1 MQKGCIRMNKGYKT
15 TFIESVAFKLM
26 FFRCDPLWY
35 GDACSEFICSHTE
48 ANPCRNGATCQPLA
62 NYTDYECQCA
72 ANYSGEYCTVS
83 HFNCDNTTCSG
94 NGNCSDNDLDPS
106 GYQCECEVGFSGSN
120 CEENIDDCVGVDC
133 NNGTCVDGIS
143 SYYCSC
149 DVNYTGSHCEDLDYC
164 AIHSAEQSHGCDRNG
179 VCCFNGGTCV
189 NIPDE
194 ERHECTCPPPWLS
207 AFSCLRRTMLCI
219 DNPCYN
225 GASCEDDGL
234 EYTCTCP
241 PGESES
247 TLLQ

>member
-1 MQKGCIRMNKGYKT
+1 MNKGYKT

-207 AFSCLRRTMLCI
+207 AFSCLRRIELCKSY
-219 DNPCYN
+219 PCQN
-225 GASCEDDGL
+225 SGTCEDDGFK
-234 EYTCTCP
+234 YTCTCP
-241 PGESES
+241 SGEFV
-247 TLLQ
+247 